1 MGVGFGINWGPICQL
16 LMEFG
21 SPEDRARTSAMLPT
35 LQAAGFALGAAIFG
49 LVANAAGL
57 SAEIDAQLREERDQ
71 RSEDDAP
78 LPPTRAGLIPT
89 EGKMESEA
97 DADGGESDLVS
108 RTMEMVPERP
118 ENRSANSRA

>member
-57 SAEIDAQLREERDQ
+57 RAEIDTQLLRG
-71 RSEDDAP
+71 A
-78 LPPTRAGLIPT
+78 LVMTFVAAYAAGFLALLAGFMMWRYLT
-89 EGKMESEA
+89 LTA
-97 DADGGESDLVS
+97 
-108 RTMEMVPERP
+108 
-118 ENRSANSRA
+118 